1 MRVDGGTPKGR
12 DVLLRRLLL
21 TCSLLVALLPPVAF
35 AENVPKPSGAM
46 SKEQSRRAESTKA
59 RAKASQERAKK
70 AKVKS
75 RPAGTAASKKKASNV
90 KKAAAVAQPRA
101 APRKIPRLHITL
113 RNVNTHD
120 RVNTLRL
127 YEKGRGRA
135 LVFNRKGKRKV
146 DWLLRDT
153 RSGRVRPPPDR
164 LVNQLYQAQQH
175 FDAPIHLISG
185 YRGWARK
192 TSRHFKGWAI
202 DFRVE
207 GVPTKTLWNF
217 CKTFAKT
224 GCGYYPTSGFVH
236 MDLRDKAYT
245 WIDVSGPGESA
256 QYVKSDKAAR
266 SVPDANAVRADTPT
280 EGAGA
285 PEGDDEGDKDD
296 GEMEVPP

>member
-1 MRVDGGTPKGR
+1 M
-12 DVLLRRLLL
+12 
-21 TCSLLVALLPPVAF
+21 
-35 AENVPKPSGAM
+35 
-46 SKEQSRRAESTKA
+46 
-59 RAKASQERAKK
+59 
-70 AKVKS
+70 
-75 RPAGTAASKKKASNV
+75 

-280 EGAGA
+280 EGADA
-285 PEGDDEGDKDD
+285 PEGDDEGDDD
-296 GEMEVPP
+296 YGRPAHWDFNRSGGLRKGDRVKWGGGIGTVVWTDEVSSHVKVEKPDGTVVDADGDYLKRA